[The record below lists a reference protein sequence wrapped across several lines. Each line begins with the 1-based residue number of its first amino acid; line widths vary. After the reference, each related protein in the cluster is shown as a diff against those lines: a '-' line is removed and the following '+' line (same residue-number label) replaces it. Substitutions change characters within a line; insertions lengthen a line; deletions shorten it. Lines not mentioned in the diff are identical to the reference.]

1 MSIGLAVKLT
11 KPVAI
16 RAVLPKIGKALQE
29 ILGLSFAPEIVVEQY
44 LDRTWVPLKS
54 ELLTEDTRL
63 IGFSIA
69 GESETVGVF
78 AHFRGGEHLPEEPR
92 EFFAVIE
99 VTGPRTPL
107 VLALTAAV
115 ATALGRESGTD
126 IIDNMP
132 FFSGA
137 FDQPAEHFVNA
148 IKVKDGF
155 NDYRAAA
162 DAFYK
167 SLPSQDAK

>member
-1 MSIGLAVKLT
+1 MSIGLGVKLT
-11 KPVAI
+11 KPITI

-29 ILGLSFAPEIVVEQY
+29 ILGLSFPPEIGVEQY
-44 LDRTWVPLKS
+44 VDRTWVPLQS
-54 ELLTEDTRL
+54 ELLTDDSKL

-69 GESETVGVF
+69 GEPETVAVF
-78 AHFRGGEHLPEEPR
+78 AHFRGGEHLPDEPR
-92 EFFAVIE
+92 GIFAVIE
-99 VTGPRTPL
+99 VTGTRTPL

-115 ATALGRESGTD
+115 ATALGLESGTD

-132 FFSGA
+132 FFSSI
-137 FDQPAEHFVNA
+137 FDQSAEHFVNA

-162 DAFYK
+162 DAFYR
-167 SLPSQDAK
+167 SLPPHRAS